1 MRENGEP
8 SVMTDLVKTRL
19 GSRADILDSGTLF
32 IYQNRPTMTGT
43 SFREGFFGET
53 VSTIHLENM
62 SVQYTPP

>member
-19 GSRADILDSGTLF
+19 GSHADTLDSGTLF
-32 IYQNRPTMTGT
+32 INRNRPTTTGT
-43 SFREGFFGET
+43 FFRECFFGET